1 MFGKKYVWQPTAI
14 SSGAAAALVTGLSV
28 TVLIG
33 AAPAAQARNVFLNG
47 VDVSSSR
54 SQELR
59 NVQVRINE
67 KGDIFLSAPHYQVT
81 EEDFFTPLSRLAP
94 SQMAPNSIPVA
105 EAPPVTAAPTSVSSS
120 SSSSAGSPAALASP
134 KAPDKRAEKVLTPVA
149 KAEDLPSGSFANSNI
164 AAAKSGPESMP
175 PVLNATPP
183 ATGTTSQNSTQA
195 PVSAPTQAQGPATV
209 NTQENVGQK

>member
-1 MFGKKYVWQPTAI
+1 MMFGKKYVWQPTAI
-14 SSGAAAALVTGLSV
+14 SSGAAVALVTGLSV
-28 TVLIG
+28 TVLVG

-94 SQMAPNSIPVA
+94 SQMAPNSIPAA
-105 EAPPVTAAPTSVSSS
+105 EAPPVAAAPTAASSS
-120 SSSSAGSPAALASP
+120 AAAGSPAALASP

-149 KAEDLPSGSFANSNI
+149 KPEDLPSGSFANSNI

-183 ATGTTSQNSTQA
+183 ATGTTPQNSTQS

-209 NTQENVGQK
+209 NTQEHVGQK

>member
-120 SSSSAGSPAALASP
+120 SSSAGSPAALASP

>member
-14 SSGAAAALVTGLSV
+14 SSGAAVALVTGLSV
-28 TVLIG
+28 TVLVG

-94 SQMAPNSIPVA
+94 SQMAPNSIPAA
-105 EAPPVTAAPTSVSSS
+105 EAPPVAAAPTSASSS
-120 SSSSAGSPAALASP
+120 SSSAAAGSPAALASP

-183 ATGTTSQNSTQA
+183 ATGTTPLNSTQ
-195 PVSAPTQAQGPATV
+195 
-209 NTQENVGQK
+209 EHVGQK